1 MTQPRKAI
9 VAGAGIGG
17 LTAAIALQRAGWQVK
32 VFEAAQTLRTG
43 GTGLSIMA
51 NAMAA
56 LHSIDA
62 HVPVEQAGQAI
73 RQFFFKKHNGEP
85 ITRMPIHEIGEQL
98 GHPNV
103 NIQRPLL
110 LRALA
115 QQLAPDSLV
124 TGLRCAGYSHRPDG
138 VAVQFEDGSSHEA
151 DLLIGADGLNSVIRQ
166 QMLGETATRPS
177 GYIAWLAVT
186 PLRHPV
192 MTEGYVA
199 HYWGRGKR
207 FGLCDVGDG
216 HAYWW
221 GTCNRA
227 NAADDALNVSKQE
240 VLGAY
245 AGWAPEVVAAIEATP
260 ESALLKMHARDRH
273 PVKQCC
279 DGHVVLL
286 GDAAHP
292 MLPSLGQGAA
302 QAIEDAVVL
311 ADCLAQT
318 PDLRSALARYQ
329 AHRLPRANGI
339 VNAARFMSGIEQAE
353 SAFACWAR
361 EWYFRLTPQSS
372 WRKKNLDILSFKR
385 GIQPAAAYVND

>member
-1 MTQPRKAI
+1 MTEPRKAI

-56 LHSIDA
+56 LHAIDA
-62 HVPVEQAGQAI
+62 HRPVEQAGQAI
-73 RQFFFKKHNGEP
+73 RQFCFRRQNGTP
-85 ITRMPIHEIGEQL
+85 IARMPIHEIGEQL
-98 GHPNV
+98 GHPSV

-115 QQLAPDSLV
+115 AQLAPDTLT
-124 TGLRCAGYSHRPDG
+124 TGLRCVGYAHRPDG
-138 VAVQFEDGSSHEA
+138 VTVRFEDGSSHEA
-151 DLLIGADGLNSVIRQ
+151 DLLIGADGLNSVVRQ
-166 QMLGETATRPS
+166 QMLGETPTRAS

-186 PLRHPV
+186 PFSHPV
-192 MTEGYVA
+192 MSEGYVA

-216 HAYWW
+216 QAYWW
-221 GTCNRA
+221 GTCNHD
-227 NAADDALNVSKQE
+227 NAAHAALNVNKQE
-240 VLGAY
+240 VQATY
-245 AGWAPEVVAAIEATP
+245 AGWAPEVMAAIEATP
-260 ESALLKMHARDRH
+260 ENALLKMHARDRP
-273 PVKQCC
+273 PVKQFC

-311 ADCLAQT
+311 ADRLAQT
-318 PDLRSALARYQ
+318 PDLRAALALYQ
-329 AHRLPRANGI
+329 TYRLPRANGI

-353 SAFACWAR
+353 SAIACWVR
-361 EWYFRLTPQSS
+361 ELYFRLVPQSS
-372 WRKKNLDILSFKR
+372 WRKKNLDILSFK
-385 GIQPAAAYVND
+385 GGLQPIPDYVND

>member
-1 MTQPRKAI
+1 MTAPKKAI

-43 GTGLSIMA
+43 GTGLSVMA

-62 HVPVEQAGQAI
+62 HIPVEQAGQVI
-73 RQFFFKKHNGEP
+73 RDFFFKKHQGDA

-98 GHPNV
+98 GHPSV

-115 QQLAPDSLV
+115 QQLAPDTLR
-124 TGLRCAGYSHRPDG
+124 TGLRCAGYDPLPDG
-138 VAVQFEDGSSHEA
+138 VMVRFEDGSLQEA

-166 QMLGETATRPS
+166 QMLGETPTRPS
-177 GYIAWLAVT
+177 GYVAWLAVA
-186 PLRHPV
+186 PFSHPV

-216 HAYWW
+216 QAYWW
-221 GTCNRA
+221 GTCNHE
-227 NAADDALNVSKQE
+227 NAADAALSISKQE
-240 VLGAY
+240 VLAAY

-273 PVKQCC
+273 PVEQFC
-279 DGHVVLL
+279 DGHVALL

-311 ADCLAQT
+311 ADLLART
-318 PDLRSALARYQ
+318 PDLRTALLHYQ
-329 AHRLPRANGI
+329 AHRHPRANGI

-353 SAFACWAR
+353 STLACWLR
-361 EWYFRLTPQSS
+361 EWYLRLTPQRSL
-372 WRKKNLDILSFKR
+372 RKKNIDILSFK
-385 GIQPAAAYVND
+385 PCA

>member
-1 MTQPRKAI
+1 MTALKKAI

-17 LTAAIALQRAGWQVK
+17 LTAAIALQRAGWQVE

-62 HVPVEQAGQAI
+62 DVPVEQAGQVI
-73 RQFFFKKHNGEP
+73 RQFYFKKQNGDA

-98 GHPNV
+98 GHPSV

-115 QQLAPDSLV
+115 QQLAPDTLT
-124 TGLRCAGYSHRPDG
+124 TGLRCVGYTHRPDG
-138 VAVQFEDGSSHEA
+138 VLVSFEDGSTRQA

-166 QMLGETATRPS
+166 QMLGDTPTRPC
-177 GYIAWLAVT
+177 GYIAWLAIV
-186 PLRHPV
+186 PFSHPT
-192 MTEGYVA
+192 MSEGYVA

-216 HAYWW
+216 QAYWW
-221 GTCNRA
+221 GTCNHA
-227 NAADDALNVSKQE
+227 NAADAALNISKQE
-240 VLGAY
+240 VLDAY
-245 AGWAPEVVAAIEATP
+245 SGWAPEVVAAIAATP
-260 ESALLKMHARDRH
+260 ESAILKMQARDRD
-273 PVKQCC
+273 PVEQFC

-311 ADCLAQT
+311 AQYLTQT
-318 PDLRSALARYQ
+318 SDLNAALEQYQ
-329 AHRLPRANGI
+329 AFRHPRANG
-339 VNAARFMSGIEQAE
+339 VVKAARFMSGIEQAE
-353 SAFACWAR
+353 SKVACWLR
-361 EWYFRLTPQSS
+361 DWYFRLTPQSS
-372 WRKKNLDILSFKR
+372 FRKKNLDILSFK
-385 GIQPAAAYVND
+385 PNA

>member
-1 MTQPRKAI
+1 MTELRKVI
-9 VAGAGIGG
+9 VVGAGIGG

-32 VFEAAQTLRTG
+32 VFEAAQALRTG
-43 GTGLSIMA
+43 GAGLSVMA

-62 HVPVEQAGQAI
+62 HVPVEQAGQVI
-73 RQFFFKKHNGEP
+73 QHFFFKKQNGDL
-85 ITRMPIHEIGEQL
+85 IASMPIHEIGEQL

-103 NIQRPLL
+103 NIQRAIL

-115 QQLAPDSLV
+115 QQLTPDTLT
-124 TGLRCAGYSHRPDG
+124 TGLRCVSHAHRPNG
-138 VAVQFEDGSSHEA
+138 VRVSFEDGSTHEA

-166 QMLGETATRPS
+166 QMLGETPTRPS

-186 PLRHPV
+186 PLSHPV

-216 HAYWW
+216 QAYWW
-221 GTCNRA
+221 GTCNHG
-227 NAADDALNVSKQE
+227 NAADAALSISKQE
-240 VLGAY
+240 VLSACT
-245 AGWAPEVVAAIEATP
+245 GWAPEVIAAVEATP
-260 ESALLKMHARDRH
+260 ESVILKMHARDRE
-273 PVKQCC
+273 PVEQFC

-311 ADCLAQT
+311 AGHLART
-318 PDLRSALARYQ
+318 PDLRTALAHYQ
-329 AHRLPRANGI
+329 ACRYPRANAV

-353 SAFACWAR
+353 SRFGCWLR

-372 WRKKNLDILSFKR
+372 FRKKNIDILSFK
-385 GIQPAAAYVND
+385 PSA

>member
-1 MTQPRKAI
+1 MTEPRKAI
-9 VAGAGIGG
+9 VVGAGIGG

-43 GTGLSIMA
+43 GTGLSVMA

-62 HVPVEQAGQAI
+62 HVPVEQAGQVI
-73 RQFFFKKHNGEP
+73 RQFFFKKHNGGP
-85 ITRMPIHEIGEQL
+85 ITSMPIHEIGEQL
-98 GHPNV
+98 GHPSV

-115 QQLAPDSLV
+115 QQLTPDTLT
-124 TGLRCAGYSHRPDG
+124 TGLRCVGYANHPDG
-138 VAVQFEDGSSHEA
+138 VAVHFEDGSTHEA
-151 DLLIGADGLNSVIRQ
+151 ELLVGADGLNSVIRQ
-166 QMLGETATRPS
+166 QMLGETPTRPS

-186 PLRHPV
+186 PFSHPV

-216 HAYWW
+216 QAYWW
-221 GTCNRA
+221 GTCNHE
-227 NAADDALNVSKQE
+227 NAADAALNISKQE
-240 VLGAY
+240 VLDAY
-245 AGWAPEVVAAIEATP
+245 VGWAPEVIAAIEATP
-260 ESALLKMHARDRH
+260 ESALLKMHARDRQ
-273 PVKQCC
+273 PVEQFC
-279 DGHVVLL
+279 DGHVALL

-311 ADCLAQT
+311 AERLAQT
-318 PDLRSALARYQ
+318 PDLRTALADYQ
-329 AHRLPRANGI
+329 AHRHPRANGI
-339 VNAARFMSGIEQAE
+339 VNSARFMSGIEQAE
-353 SAFACWAR
+353 STFACWFR
-361 EWYFRLTPQSS
+361 DWYMRLTPQSS
-372 WRKKNLDILSFKR
+372 LRKKNIDILSFK
-385 GIQPAAAYVND
+385 PSA

>member
-1 MTQPRKAI
+1 MTAIKKAI

-17 LTAAIALQRAGWQVK
+17 LTTAIALQRAGWQVE

-43 GTGLSIMA
+43 GSGLSVMA

-56 LHSIDA
+56 LHAINA
-62 HVPVEQAGQAI
+62 HGPVEQAGQVI
-73 RQFFFKKHNGEP
+73 KQFFFKTQNGEP
-85 ITRMPIHEIGEQL
+85 ITSMPIHAIGEQL
-98 GHPNV
+98 GHPSV

-115 QQLAPDSLV
+115 QQLAPDSLT
-124 TGLRCAGYSHRPDG
+124 TGLRCVGYTHHGEG
-138 VAVQFEDGSSHEA
+138 VQVSFEDGSTRQA

-166 QMLGETATRPS
+166 QMLGETPTRPS

-186 PLRHPV
+186 PFSHPV
-192 MTEGYVA
+192 MSEGYVA

-216 HAYWW
+216 QAYWW
-221 GTCNRA
+221 GTCNHA
-227 NAADDALNVSKQE
+227 NAADAALSISKQE
-240 VLGAY
+240 VLDAY
-245 AGWAPEVVAAIEATP
+245 RGWAPEVVAAIDATP
-260 ESALLKMHARDRH
+260 ESAILKMHARDRD
-273 PVKQCC
+273 PVEQFC
-279 DGHVVLL
+279 DGPVVLL

-311 ADCLAQT
+311 AHYLTQTSDLNAALAQ
-318 PDLRSALARYQ
+318 YQ
-329 AHRLPRANGI
+329 AFRHPRANG
-339 VNAARFMSGIEQAE
+339 VVKAARFMSGIEQAE
-353 SAFACWAR
+353 SKVACWLR

-372 WRKKNLDILSFKR
+372 FRKKNLDILSFK
-385 GIQPAAAYVND
+385 PSA

>member
-1 MTQPRKAI
+1 MTEPRKAI
-9 VAGAGIGG
+9 VAGAGVGG
-17 LTAAIALQRAGWQVK
+17 LTAGIALQRAGWQVT

-56 LHSIDA
+56 LNSIGA
-62 HVPVEQAGQAI
+62 HAPVEQAGQEI
-73 RQFFFKKHNGEP
+73 RQFFFKKPGGAP
-85 ITRMPIHEIGEQL
+85 ITSIPIHEIGEQL
-98 GHPNV
+98 GYPSIS
-103 NIQRPLL
+103 IQRPLL

-115 QQLAPDSLV
+115 QQLAPDTLI
-124 TGLRCAGYSHRPDG
+124 TGVRCAGYTNHANG
-138 VAVQFEDGSSHEA
+138 VTVRFEDGSTREA
-151 DLLIGADGLNSVIRQ
+151 DLLIGADGLNSVIRR
-166 QMLGETATRPS
+166 QMLGETPIRSS
-177 GYIAWLAVT
+177 GYVAWLAVT
-186 PLRHPV
+186 PLSHPV

-216 HAYWW
+216 QAYWW
-221 GTCNRA
+221 GTCNDD
-227 NAADDALNVSKQE
+227 NAADAALSISKQE
-240 VLGAY
+240 VLSAY
-245 AGWAPEVVAAIEATP
+245 AGWSAEVIAAIEATP
-260 ESALLKMHARDRH
+260 ESAILKMHARDRE
-273 PVKQCC
+273 PVEQFF

-311 ADCLAQT
+311 ADHLART
-318 PDLRSALARYQ
+318 PDLRNALAQYQ
-329 AHRLPRANGI
+329 ARRHPRVNGI

-353 SAFACWAR
+353 SKFLCWLR

-372 WRKKNLDILSFKR
+372 FRKKNVDILSFK
-385 GIQPAAAYVND
+385 PTA

>member
-1 MTQPRKAI
+1 MTEPRKAI

-32 VFEAAQTLRTG
+32 VFEAAPTLRTSG
-43 GTGLSIMA
+43 SGLSVMA

-62 HVPVEQAGQAI
+62 HVPVEQAGQVI
-73 RQFFFKKHNGEP
+73 QQFFFKKHNGDP
-85 ITRMPIHEIGEQL
+85 ITSMPIHAIGEQL
-98 GHPNV
+98 GHPNI

-115 QQLAPDSLV
+115 RQLTPDTLT
-124 TGLRCAGYSHRPDG
+124 TGLRCVGYAHRPDG
-138 VAVQFEDGSSHEA
+138 VEVSFEDGSTHQA

-166 QMLGETATRPS
+166 QMLGETPTRPS
-177 GYIAWLAVT
+177 GYIAWLALT
-186 PLRHPV
+186 PLSHPV

-216 HAYWW
+216 QAYWW
-221 GTCNRA
+221 GTCNHD
-227 NAADDALNVSKQE
+227 NAAQAALSISKQE

-245 AGWAPEVVAAIEATP
+245 AGWAPEVIAAIEATP
-260 ESALLKMHARDRH
+260 ESAILKMHARDRE
-273 PVKQCC
+273 PVEQFCE
-279 DGHVVLL
+279 GHVVLL

-311 ADCLAQT
+311 AEHLARI
-318 PDLRSALARYQ
+318 PDLRSALAQYQ
-329 AHRLPRANGI
+329 ARRHPRVNGI

-353 SAFACWAR
+353 SRLLCWLR

-372 WRKKNLDILSFKR
+372 FRKKNVDILSFKP
-385 GIQPAAAYVND
+385 IA

>member
-1 MTQPRKAI
+1 MTALKKAI

-17 LTAAIALQRAGWQVK
+17 LTAAIALQRAGWQVE

-62 HVPVEQAGQAI
+62 DVPVEQAGQVI
-73 RQFFFKKHNGEP
+73 KQFHFKKQNGDA

-98 GHPNV
+98 GHPSV

-115 QQLAPDSLV
+115 QQLTPDTLT
-124 TGLRCAGYSHRPDG
+124 TGLRCVGYTHRPDS
-138 VAVQFEDGSSHEA
+138 VQVSFEDGSTRQA

-166 QMLGETATRPS
+166 QMLGDTPTRPC
-177 GYIAWLAVT
+177 GYIAWLAIV
-186 PLRHPV
+186 PFSHPA

-216 HAYWW
+216 QAYWW
-221 GTCNRA
+221 GTCNHE
-227 NAADDALNVSKQE
+227 NAADAALSISKQE
-240 VLGAY
+240 VLDAY
-245 AGWAPEVVAAIEATP
+245 SSWAPEVIAAIVATP
-260 ESALLKMHARDRH
+260 ESAILKMQARDRD
-273 PVKQCC
+273 PVEQFC

-311 ADCLAQT
+311 AHYLAQT
-318 PDLRSALARYQ
+318 PDLDAALAQYQ
-329 AHRLPRANGI
+329 AFRHPRANG
-339 VNAARFMSGIEQAE
+339 VVKAARFMSGIEQAE
-353 SAFACWAR
+353 SKVACWLR

-372 WRKKNLDILSFKR
+372 FRKKNLDILSFK
-385 GIQPAAAYVND
+385 PSA

>member
-1 MTQPRKAI
+1 MTEPRKAI

-32 VFEAAQTLRTG
+32 VFEAAQTLRAG
-43 GTGLSIMA
+43 GSGLSVMA

-62 HVPVEQAGQAI
+62 HAPVEQAGQVI
-73 RQFFFKKHNGEP
+73 RQFFFKKQNGDP
-85 ITRMPIHEIGEQL
+85 ITSMPIHEIGEQL
-98 GHPNV
+98 GHPNI

-115 QQLAPDSLV
+115 QQLAPGTLT
-124 TGLRCAGYSHRPDG
+124 TGLRCVGYAHRPDG
-138 VAVQFEDGSSHEA
+138 VQVSFEDGSTHQA
-151 DLLIGADGLNSVIRQ
+151 DLLIGADGLNSTIRQ
-166 QMLGETATRPS
+166 QMLGETPTRPS

-186 PLRHPV
+186 PLNHPL

-207 FGLCDVGDG
+207 FGLCDVGNG
-216 HAYWW
+216 QAYWW
-221 GTCNRA
+221 GTCNHD
-227 NAADDALNVSKQE
+227 NAADAALSVSKQE
-240 VLGAY
+240 VLSAY
-245 AGWAPEVVAAIEATP
+245 TGWAPEVIAAIEATS
-260 ESALLKMHARDRH
+260 ESAILKMHARDRE
-273 PVKQCC
+273 PVKQFC

-311 ADCLAQT
+311 AGYLART
-318 PDLRSALARYQ
+318 PDLRGALAQYQ
-329 AHRLPRANGI
+329 AHRHPRVNGI

-353 SAFACWAR
+353 SKLLCWLR

-372 WRKKNLDILSFKR
+372 LRKKNVDILSFK
-385 GIQPAAAYVND
+385 PCA

>member
-1 MTQPRKAI
+1 MKELRKAI

-32 VFEAAQTLRTG
+32 VVEAAPTLRAS
-43 GTGLSIMA
+43 GTGLSVMA

-62 HVPVEQAGQAI
+62 HVPVEQAGQVI

-85 ITRMPIHEIGEQL
+85 ITSMPIHEIGEQL
-98 GHPNV
+98 GYPSL

-115 QQLAPDSLV
+115 QQLTPDTLT
-124 TGLRCAGYSHRPDG
+124 TGLRCVGYAHCPEG
-138 VAVQFEDGSSHEA
+138 VQVSFEDGSTHQA

-166 QMLGETATRPS
+166 QMLGETPTRPS

-186 PLRHPV
+186 PLSHPLL
-192 MTEGYVA
+192 TEGYVA

-216 HAYWW
+216 QAYWW
-221 GTCNRA
+221 GTCNHG
-227 NAADDALNVSKQE
+227 NAAEAALRISKQE
-240 VLGAY
+240 VLDTY
-245 AGWAPEVVAAIEATP
+245 AGWSAEVLAAIEATP
-260 ESALLKMHARDRH
+260 ENAILKMHARDRA
-273 PVKQCC
+273 PVEQFC
-279 DGHVVLL
+279 DGQVVLL

-311 ADCLAQT
+311 VDHLGQT
-318 PDLRSALARYQ
+318 PDLRSALAHYQ
-329 AHRLPRANGI
+329 ARRHPRVNGI

-353 SAFACWAR
+353 SRFACWLR

-372 WRKKNLDILSFKR
+372 LRKKNIDILSFK
-385 GIQPAAAYVND
+385 PNA

>member
-32 VFEAAQTLRTG
+32 VFEAAPALRASG
-43 GTGLSIMA
+43 SGLSVMA

-62 HVPVEQAGQAI
+62 HVPVEQAGQVI
-73 RQFFFKKHNGEP
+73 QQFFFKKPNGAP
-85 ITRMPIHEIGEQL
+85 ITSMPIHEIGEQL
-98 GHPNV
+98 GHPNI

-115 QQLAPDSLV
+115 QQLAPDTLT
-124 TGLRCAGYSHRPDG
+124 TGLRCVGYAQRQDG
-138 VAVQFEDGSSHEA
+138 VEVSFEDGSTHQA

-166 QMLGETATRPS
+166 QMLGETPTRPS
-177 GYIAWLAVT
+177 GYIAWLALT
-186 PLRHPV
+186 PLSHPV

-216 HAYWW
+216 QAYWW
-221 GTCNRA
+221 GTCNHA
-227 NAADDALNVSKQE
+227 DAAQAALSISKRE
-240 VLGAY
+240 VLSAY
-245 AGWAPEVVAAIEATP
+245 AGWAPEVIAAIEATP
-260 ESALLKMHARDRH
+260 ESAILKMHARDRE
-273 PVKQCC
+273 PVEQFCE
-279 DGHVVLL
+279 GHVVLL

-311 ADCLAQT
+311 AGHLART
-318 PDLRSALARYQ
+318 PDLRSALAQYQ
-329 AHRLPRANGI
+329 ARRHPRVNGI

-353 SAFACWAR
+353 SKFLCWLR

-372 WRKKNLDILSFKR
+372 FRRKNIDILSFK
-385 GIQPAAAYVND
+385 PSA

>member
-1 MTQPRKAI
+1 MTEPRKAI

-32 VFEAAQTLRTG
+32 VFEAAQSLRTG

-62 HVPVEQAGQAI
+62 HVPVEQAGQVI
-73 RQFFFKKHNGEP
+73 RAFYFKDKNGDP
-85 ITRMPIHEIGEQL
+85 ITSMPIHEIGEQL
-98 GHPNV
+98 GHPSV

-115 QQLAPDSLV
+115 QQLAPDTLT
-124 TGLRCAGYSHRPDG
+124 TGMRCVGYAHRPDG
-138 VAVQFEDGSSHEA
+138 VTVRFEDGSTDEA

-166 QMLGETATRPS
+166 QMLGETPIRPS
-177 GYIAWLAVT
+177 GYVAWLAVT
-186 PLRHPV
+186 PFSHPV

-216 HAYWW
+216 QAYWW
-221 GTCNRA
+221 GTCNHE
-227 NAADDALNVSKQE
+227 NAADAALNISKQE
-240 VLGAY
+240 VLSAY
-245 AGWAPEVVAAIEATP
+245 AGWAPEVLAAIEATP
-260 ESALLKMHARDRH
+260 DSALLKMHARDRR
-273 PVKQCC
+273 PVEQFC
-279 DGHVVLL
+279 DGHVALL

-311 ADCLAQT
+311 ADRLAHM
-318 PDLRSALARYQ
+318 PDLRTALANYQ
-329 AHRLPRANGI
+329 AYRHPRANGI

-353 SAFACWAR
+353 STLACWLR

-372 WRKKNLDILSFKR
+372 LRKKNIDILSFK
-385 GIQPAAAYVND
+385 PCA

>member
-1 MTQPRKAI
+1 MTEPRKAI

-17 LTAAIALQRAGWQVK
+17 LTAAIALQRAGWQVQ
-32 VFEAAQTLRTG
+32 VYEAAQTLRTG
-43 GTGLSIMA
+43 GTGLSVMA

-62 HVPVEQAGQAI
+62 HVPVEQAGQVI
-73 RQFFFKKHNGEP
+73 RHFSFKKHNGDP
-85 ITRMPIHEIGEQL
+85 IARMPIHEIGEQL
-98 GHPNV
+98 GHPSV

-115 QQLAPDSLV
+115 QQLTPDTLT
-124 TGLRCAGYSHRPDG
+124 TGLRCVGYAHRPDG
-138 VAVQFEDGSSHEA
+138 VTVQFEDGSTREA

-166 QMLGETATRPS
+166 QMLGETPTRPS
-177 GYIAWLAVT
+177 GYVAWLAVT
-186 PLRHPV
+186 PLSHPV

-216 HAYWW
+216 QAYWW
-221 GTCNRA
+221 GTCNHA
-227 NAADDALNVSKQE
+227 NATDAALNISKQE
-240 VLGAY
+240 VLGTY
-245 AGWAPEVVAAIEATP
+245 AGWAPEVMAAIEATP
-260 ESALLKMHARDRH
+260 ESALLKIHARDRQ
-273 PVKQCC
+273 PVKRFC

-311 ADCLAQT
+311 ADRLART
-318 PDLRSALARYQ
+318 AHLRDALADYQ
-329 AHRLPRANGI
+329 AYRHPRANGI

-353 SAFACWAR
+353 SPFACWLR

-372 WRKKNLDILSFKR
+372 LRKKNLEILSFK
-385 GIQPAAAYVND
+385 PCT

>member
-1 MTQPRKAI
+1 MTEPKKAI

-62 HVPVEQAGQAI
+62 HVPVEQTGQVI
-73 RQFFFKKHNGEP
+73 RAFFFKKQNGAP
-85 ITRMPIHEIGEQL
+85 ITSMPIHEIGEQL
-98 GHPNV
+98 GHPSV

-115 QQLAPDSLV
+115 QQLAPDTLT
-124 TGLRCAGYSHRPDG
+124 TGLRCMGYTHRPDG
-138 VAVQFEDGSSHEA
+138 VTVRFEDGSTDEA

-166 QMLGETATRPS
+166 QMLGETPTRPS
-177 GYIAWLAVT
+177 GYVAWLAVT
-186 PLRHPV
+186 PFSHPV

-216 HAYWW
+216 QAYWW
-221 GTCNRA
+221 GTCNHE
-227 NAADDALNVSKQE
+227 NAADAALNISKQE
-240 VLGAY
+240 VLSAY

-260 ESALLKMHARDRH
+260 ESALLKMHARDRR
-273 PVKQCC
+273 PVEQFC

-311 ADCLAQT
+311 AERLAQT
-318 PDLRSALARYQ
+318 PDLRTALADYQ
-329 AHRLPRANGI
+329 AYRHPRANGI
-339 VNAARFMSGIEQAE
+339 VNAARFMSGIEQAD
-353 SAFACWAR
+353 STLACWLR

-372 WRKKNLDILSFKR
+372 LRKKNIDILSFK
-385 GIQPAAAYVND
+385 PCT

>member
-1 MTQPRKAI
+1 MTEPRTAI

-17 LTAAIALQRAGWQVK
+17 LTTAIALQRAGWQVK
-32 VFEAAQTLRTG
+32 VFEAAKTLRTG
-43 GTGLSIMA
+43 GTGLSVMA

-62 HVPVEQAGQAI
+62 HGPVEQAGQVI
-73 RQFFFKKHNGEP
+73 RDFFFKKHQGDR
-85 ITRMPIHEIGEQL
+85 ITRVPIREVGEQL
-98 GHPNV
+98 GHPSV

-115 QQLAPDSLV
+115 QQLLPDTLT
-124 TGLRCAGYSHRPDG
+124 TGLRCTGYDNHADG
-138 VAVQFEDGSSHEA
+138 VTVRFEDDTTHEA

-166 QMLGETATRPS
+166 QMLGETPTRPS
-177 GYIAWLAVT
+177 GYVAWLAVA
-186 PLRHPV
+186 PFSHPV

-216 HAYWW
+216 QVYWW
-221 GTCNRA
+221 GTSNHD
-227 NAADDALNVSKQE
+227 NAADAALSISKQE
-240 VLGAY
+240 VLAAY

-260 ESALLKMHARDRH
+260 ESALMKMHARDRQ
-273 PVKQCC
+273 PVEQFC
-279 DGHVVLL
+279 DGRVVLL

-311 ADCLAQT
+311 ADRLTQT
-318 PDLRSALARYQ
+318 PDLHAALLHYQ
-329 AHRLPRANGI
+329 AYRHPRANGI

-353 SAFACWAR
+353 STVACWLR
-361 EWYFRLTPQSS
+361 DWYVRLTPQSS
-372 WRKKNLDILSFKR
+372 LRKKNIDILSFK
-385 GIQPAAAYVND
+385 PCA